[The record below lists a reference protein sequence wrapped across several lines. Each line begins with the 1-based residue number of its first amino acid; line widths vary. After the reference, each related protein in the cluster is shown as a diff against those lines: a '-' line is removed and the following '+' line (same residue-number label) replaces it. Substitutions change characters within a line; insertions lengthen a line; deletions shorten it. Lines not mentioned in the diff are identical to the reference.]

1 MGRNL
6 LFLDYRSDA
15 GGEEVQQIAEI
26 LDEVVT
32 GRAHGF
38 RPALL
43 GVVNENHAAEA
54 GGTGALHVP
63 VGVIADVSAAS
74 LRGAA
79 AAAGQVIDGGVG
91 LPQPHLGGENGSG
104 EAVGDTLLDHPV
116 GDLRLRDRNGG
127 SGEQIDVDLDKV
139 DPNVC
144 EIVFVVSIH
153 DEGMTFGDVKDAFIS
168 VVNAE
173 NDEELCRYELNEA
186 FTEETALSVAKLV
199 VNEDGDWE
207 FEAVGV
213 GHVGGLETLI
223 DIYAS

>member
-1 MGRNL
+1 MGRFNL
-6 LFLDYRSDA
+6 SKGERFKIAKSEGLSKIKVVLDWNSDA
-15 GGEEVQQIAEI
+15 DLDASTFLCGDEGVI
-26 LDEVVT
+26 LDD
-32 GRAHGF
+32 AGF
-38 RPALL
+38 VFYNSENREQPFDRTVFGNKRKWMAETRPMSSDGAVL
-43 GVVNENHAAEA
+43 G
-54 GGTGALHVP
+54 
-63 VGVIADVSAAS
+63 S
-74 LRGAA
+74 L
-79 AAAGQVIDGGVG
+79 D
-91 LPQPHLGGENGSG
+91 
-104 EAVGDTLLDHPV
+104 
-116 GDLRLRDRNGG
+116 DRNGS

-153 DEGMTFGDVKDAFIS
+153 DEGMTFGDVKNAFIS
-168 VVNAE
+168 VVNAV

>member
-1 MGRNL
+1 MGRFNL
-6 LFLDYRSDA
+6 SKGERFKIAKSEGLSKIKVVLDWNSDA
-15 GGEEVQQIAEI
+15 DLDASTFLCGDEGVI
-26 LDEVVT
+26 LDDAGFVFYNSENREQPFD
-32 GRAHGF
+32 RAVFGNKRKWMAET
-38 RPALL
+38 RPMSSDGAVL
-43 GVVNENHAAEA
+43 G
-54 GGTGALHVP
+54 
-63 VGVIADVSAAS
+63 S
-74 LRGAA
+74 L
-79 AAAGQVIDGGVG
+79 D
-91 LPQPHLGGENGSG
+91 
-104 EAVGDTLLDHPV
+104 
-116 GDLRLRDRNGG
+116 DRNSG

-168 VVNAE
+168 VVNAV

>member
-1 MGRNL
+1 MGRFNL
-6 LFLDYRSDA
+6 SKGERFKIAKSEGLSKIKVVLDWNSDA
-15 GGEEVQQIAEI
+15 DLDASTFLCGDEGVI
-26 LDEVVT
+26 LDDAGFVFYNSENREKPFD
-32 GRAHGF
+32 RAVFGNKRKWMAET
-38 RPALL
+38 RPMSSDGAVL
-43 GVVNENHAAEA
+43 G
-54 GGTGALHVP
+54 
-63 VGVIADVSAAS
+63 S
-74 LRGAA
+74 L
-79 AAAGQVIDGGVG
+79 D
-91 LPQPHLGGENGSG
+91 
-104 EAVGDTLLDHPV
+104 
-116 GDLRLRDRNGG
+116 DRNGG

-168 VVNAE
+168 VVN
-173 NDEELCRYELNEA
+173 EELCRYELNEA

>member
-1 MGRNL
+1 MGRFNL
-6 LFLDYRSDA
+6 SKGERFKIAKSEGLSKIKVVLDWNSDA
-15 GGEEVQQIAEI
+15 DLDASTFLCGDEGVI
-26 LDEVVT
+26 LDD
-32 GRAHGF
+32 AGF
-38 RPALL
+38 VFYNSENREQPFDRTVFGNKRKWMAETRPMSSDGAVL
-43 GVVNENHAAEA
+43 G
-54 GGTGALHVP
+54 
-63 VGVIADVSAAS
+63 S
-74 LRGAA
+74 L
-79 AAAGQVIDGGVG
+79 D
-91 LPQPHLGGENGSG
+91 
-104 EAVGDTLLDHPV
+104 
-116 GDLRLRDRNGG
+116 DRNGG

-153 DEGMTFGDVKDAFIS
+153 DEGMTFGDVKNAFIS
-168 VVNAE
+168 VVNAV
-173 NDEELCRYELNEA
+173 NDEELCRYELNVA

>member
-1 MGRNL
+1 MGRFNL
-6 LFLDYRSDA
+6 SKGERFKIAKSEGLSKIKVVLDWNSDA
-15 GGEEVQQIAEI
+15 DLDASTFLCGDEGVI
-26 LDEVVT
+26 LDDAVFVFYNSENREQPFDRTVFGNKRKWMAET
-32 GRAHGF
+32 
-38 RPALL
+38 RPMSSDGAVL
-43 GVVNENHAAEA
+43 G
-54 GGTGALHVP
+54 
-63 VGVIADVSAAS
+63 S
-74 LRGAA
+74 L
-79 AAAGQVIDGGVG
+79 D
-91 LPQPHLGGENGSG
+91 
-104 EAVGDTLLDHPV
+104 
-116 GDLRLRDRNGG
+116 DRNGG

-153 DEGMTFGDVKDAFIS
+153 DEGMTFGDVKNAFIS
-168 VVNAE
+168 VVNAV

>member
-1 MGRNL
+1 MGRFNL
-6 LFLDYRSDA
+6 SKGERFKIAKSEGLSKIKVVLDWNSDA
-15 GGEEVQQIAEI
+15 DLDASTFLCGDEGVI
-26 LDEVVT
+26 LDDAGFVFYNSENREKPFD
-32 GRAHGF
+32 RAVFGNKRKWMAET
-38 RPALL
+38 RPMSSDGAVL
-43 GVVNENHAAEA
+43 G
-54 GGTGALHVP
+54 
-63 VGVIADVSAAS
+63 S
-74 LRGAA
+74 L
-79 AAAGQVIDGGVG
+79 D
-91 LPQPHLGGENGSG
+91 
-104 EAVGDTLLDHPV
+104 
-116 GDLRLRDRNGG
+116 DRNGG

-168 VVNAE
+168 VVNSV

>member
-1 MGRNL
+1 MGRFNL
-6 LFLDYRSDA
+6 SKGERFKIAKSEGLSKIKVVLDWNSDA
-15 GGEEVQQIAEI
+15 DLDASTFLCGDEGVI
-26 LDEVVT
+26 LDDAGFVFYNSENREKPFD
-32 GRAHGF
+32 RAVF
-38 RPALL
+38 SNKRKWMAETRPMSSDGAVL
-43 GVVNENHAAEA
+43 G
-54 GGTGALHVP
+54 
-63 VGVIADVSAAS
+63 S
-74 LRGAA
+74 L
-79 AAAGQVIDGGVG
+79 D
-91 LPQPHLGGENGSG
+91 
-104 EAVGDTLLDHPV
+104 
-116 GDLRLRDRNGG
+116 DRNGG

-168 VVNAE
+168 VVNAV

>member
-1 MGRNL
+1 MGRFNL
-6 LFLDYRSDA
+6 SKGERFKIAKSEGLSKIKVVLDWNSDA
-15 GGEEVQQIAEI
+15 DLDASTFLCGDEGVI
-26 LDEVVT
+26 LDDAGFVFYNSENREQPFD
-32 GRAHGF
+32 RAVFGNKRKWMAET
-38 RPALL
+38 RPMSSDGAVL
-43 GVVNENHAAEA
+43 G
-54 GGTGALHVP
+54 
-63 VGVIADVSAAS
+63 S
-74 LRGAA
+74 L
-79 AAAGQVIDGGVG
+79 D
-91 LPQPHLGGENGSG
+91 
-104 EAVGDTLLDHPV
+104 
-116 GDLRLRDRNGG
+116 DRNGG

-168 VVNAE
+168 VVNAV

-213 GHVGGLETLI
+213 GHVGGL
-223 DIYAS
+223 

>member
-1 MGRNL
+1 MGRFNL
-6 LFLDYRSDA
+6 SKGERFKIAKSEGLSKIKVVLDWNSDA
-15 GGEEVQQIAEI
+15 DLDASTFLCGDEGVI
-26 LDEVVT
+26 LDDAGFVFYNSENREQPFD
-32 GRAHGF
+32 RAVFGNKRKWMAET
-38 RPALL
+38 RPMSSDGAVL
-43 GVVNENHAAEA
+43 G
-54 GGTGALHVP
+54 
-63 VGVIADVSAAS
+63 S
-74 LRGAA
+74 L
-79 AAAGQVIDGGVG
+79 D
-91 LPQPHLGGENGSG
+91 
-104 EAVGDTLLDHPV
+104 
-116 GDLRLRDRNGG
+116 DRNGG

-168 VVNAE
+168 VVNAV

-186 FTEETALSVAKLV
+186 FTEETTLSVAKLV

>member
-1 MGRNL
+1 MGRFNL
-6 LFLDYRSDA
+6 SKGERFKIAKSEGLSKIKVVLDWNSDA
-15 GGEEVQQIAEI
+15 DLDASTFLCGDEGVI
-26 LDEVVT
+26 LDDAGFVFYNSENREQPFD
-32 GRAHGF
+32 RAVFGNKRKWMAET
-38 RPALL
+38 RPMSSDGAVL
-43 GVVNENHAAEA
+43 G
-54 GGTGALHVP
+54 
-63 VGVIADVSAAS
+63 S
-74 LRGAA
+74 L
-79 AAAGQVIDGGVG
+79 D
-91 LPQPHLGGENGSG
+91 
-104 EAVGDTLLDHPV
+104 
-116 GDLRLRDRNGG
+116 DRNGG

-168 VVNAE
+168 VVNAV

-213 GHVGGLETLI
+213 GHSSPQMLE
-223 DIYAS
+223 ASSSIF

>member
-1 MGRNL
+1 MGRFNL
-6 LFLDYRSDA
+6 SKGERFKIAKSEGLSKIKVVLDWNSDA
-15 GGEEVQQIAEI
+15 DLDASTFLCGDEGVI
-26 LDEVVT
+26 LDDAGFVFYNSENREQPFD
-32 GRAHGF
+32 RAVFGNKRKWMAET
-38 RPALL
+38 RPMSSDGAVL
-43 GVVNENHAAEA
+43 G
-54 GGTGALHVP
+54 
-63 VGVIADVSAAS
+63 S
-74 LRGAA
+74 L
-79 AAAGQVIDGGVG
+79 D
-91 LPQPHLGGENGSG
+91 
-104 EAVGDTLLDHPV
+104 
-116 GDLRLRDRNGG
+116 DRNGG

-168 VVNAE
+168 VVNAV

-199 VNEDGDWE
+199 VNEDDDWE

>member
-1 MGRNL
+1 MGRFNL
-6 LFLDYRSDA
+6 SKGERFKIAKSEGLSKIKVVLDWNSDA
-15 GGEEVQQIAEI
+15 DLDASTFLCGDEGVI
-26 LDEVVT
+26 LDD
-32 GRAHGF
+32 AGF
-38 RPALL
+38 VFYNSENREQPFDCAVFGNKRKWMAETRPMSSDGAVL
-43 GVVNENHAAEA
+43 G
-54 GGTGALHVP
+54 
-63 VGVIADVSAAS
+63 S
-74 LRGAA
+74 L
-79 AAAGQVIDGGVG
+79 D
-91 LPQPHLGGENGSG
+91 
-104 EAVGDTLLDHPV
+104 
-116 GDLRLRDRNGG
+116 DRNGG

-168 VVNAE
+168 VVNSV

>member
-1 MGRNL
+1 MGRFNL
-6 LFLDYRSDA
+6 SKGERFKIAKSEGLSKIKVVLDWNSDA
-15 GGEEVQQIAEI
+15 DLDASTFLCGDEGVI
-26 LDEVVT
+26 LDDAGFVFYNSENREQPFD
-32 GRAHGF
+32 RAVFGNKRKWMAET
-38 RPALL
+38 RPMSSDGAVL
-43 GVVNENHAAEA
+43 G
-54 GGTGALHVP
+54 
-63 VGVIADVSAAS
+63 S
-74 LRGAA
+74 L
-79 AAAGQVIDGGVG
+79 D
-91 LPQPHLGGENGSG
+91 
-104 EAVGDTLLDHPV
+104 
-116 GDLRLRDRNGG
+116 DRNGG

-153 DEGMTFGDVKDAFIS
+153 DEGMNFGDVKDAFIS
-168 VVNAE
+168 VVNAV

>member
-1 MGRNL
+1 MGRFNL
-6 LFLDYRSDA
+6 SKGERFKIAKSEGLSKIKVVLDWNSDA
-15 GGEEVQQIAEI
+15 DLDASTFLCGDEGVI
-26 LDEVVT
+26 LDD
-32 GRAHGF
+32 AGF
-38 RPALL
+38 VFYNSENREQPFDRTVFGNKRKWMAETRPMSSDGAVL
-43 GVVNENHAAEA
+43 G
-54 GGTGALHVP
+54 
-63 VGVIADVSAAS
+63 S
-74 LRGAA
+74 L
-79 AAAGQVIDGGVG
+79 D
-91 LPQPHLGGENGSG
+91 
-104 EAVGDTLLDHPV
+104 
-116 GDLRLRDRNGG
+116 DRNGG

-168 VVNAE
+168 VVNAV

-207 FEAVGV
+207 FEAMGM
-213 GHVGGLETLI
+213 GHAGGLETLI

>member
-1 MGRNL
+1 MGRFNL
-6 LFLDYRSDA
+6 SKGERFKIAKSEGLSKIKVVLDWNSDA
-15 GGEEVQQIAEI
+15 DLDASTFLCGDEGVI
-26 LDEVVT
+26 LDDAGFVFYNSENREQPFD
-32 GRAHGF
+32 RAVFGNKRKWMAET
-38 RPALL
+38 RPMSSDGAVL
-43 GVVNENHAAEA
+43 G
-54 GGTGALHVP
+54 
-63 VGVIADVSAAS
+63 S
-74 LRGAA
+74 L
-79 AAAGQVIDGGVG
+79 D
-91 LPQPHLGGENGSG
+91 
-104 EAVGDTLLDHPV
+104 
-116 GDLRLRDRNGG
+116 DRNGG

-168 VVNAE
+168 VVNAV

-199 VNEDGDWE
+199 VNEAGDWE

>member
-1 MGRNL
+1 MGRFNL
-6 LFLDYRSDA
+6 SKGERFKIAKSEGLSKIKVVLDWNSDA
-15 GGEEVQQIAEI
+15 DLDASTFLCGDEGVI
-26 LDEVVT
+26 LDDAGFVFYNSENREKPFD
-32 GRAHGF
+32 RAVFGNKRKWMAET
-38 RPALL
+38 RPMSSDGAVL
-43 GVVNENHAAEA
+43 G
-54 GGTGALHVP
+54 
-63 VGVIADVSAAS
+63 S
-74 LRGAA
+74 L
-79 AAAGQVIDGGVG
+79 D
-91 LPQPHLGGENGSG
+91 
-104 EAVGDTLLDHPV
+104 
-116 GDLRLRDRNGG
+116 DRNGG

-168 VVNAE
+168 VVNAV

>member
-1 MGRNL
+1 MGRFNL
-6 LFLDYRSDA
+6 SKGERFKIAKSDGLSKIKVVLDWDSDA
-15 GGEEVQQIAEI
+15 DLDASTFLCGDEGVI
-26 LDEVVT
+26 LDDAGFVFYNSENREKPFD
-32 GRAHGF
+32 RAVYGNKRRWMAET
-38 RPALL
+38 RPMSSDGAVL
-43 GVVNENHAAEA
+43 G
-54 GGTGALHVP
+54 
-63 VGVIADVSAAS
+63 S
-74 LRGAA
+74 LDDR
-79 AAAGQVIDGGVG
+79 DG
-91 LPQPHLGGENGSG
+91 
-104 EAVGDTLLDHPV
+104 D
-116 GDLRLRDRNGG
+116 

-153 DEGMTFGDVKDAFIS
+153 DEGKTFGDVKGAFIS

-173 NDEELCRYELNEA
+173 NDEELCRYELAEA
-186 FTEETALSVAKLV
+186 FTKETALSVAKLV